1 MGSLPYTLPAPRT
14 WPAGA
19 QVKAPYLRADV
30 DNAVALLQAPPM
42 FNGTQ
47 ASGQSCPSGTDTA
60 LAIDTEVYDNA
71 YGHLDTTTPSQYWG
85 QFAGFYLAQGSS
97 GIFFTGGAGACTTGI
112 GLSSAGGAV
121 TTWYGQ
127 RVPMSGTPGFFAQ
140 TAVAKLIPIS
150 TVGAHISPTDYVQ
163 LIANQNSGSS
173 RTTLTTGG
181 QAPALQLQ
189 WVSAISGTVGLTAPA
204 NPAWPVPPAIVTSAF
219 LNANIRDTISALI
232 NPPIMEAYYAAGSQ
246 SLASQAGL
254 TTVGTAIGLDTK
266 TVDNYSAFN
275 TGTSVWTVPTG
286 WGGVYWCYGQC
297 HQAMNATSV
306 ALACGLTV
314 TSANYNGGS
323 PVTLWGGG
331 GAQAAFAGG
340 GAGNCAIARYR
351 LRLNAGDTVQ
361 LAAFQNDSGA
371 AATTLDFVGG
381 SSVSES
387 RLITVWR
394 SA

>member
-1 MGSLPYTLPAPRT
+1 MPLPYTLPSPRT
-14 WPAGA
+14 WPASG
-19 QVKAPYLRADV
+19 QIKAPYLRADV

-47 ASGQSCPSGTDTA
+47 ASGQSCPSGSDTA
-60 LAIDTEVYDNA
+60 LAIDTEIYDNA
-71 YGHLDTTTPSQYWG
+71 FGHLDTVTPEKYWG
-85 QFAGFYLAQGSS
+85 QFAGYYLAQGTSA
-97 GIFFTGGAGACTTGI
+97 IFYTGGTGASTTGI

-127 RVPMSGTPGFFAQ
+127 RLAMSGTPSQYAQ
-140 TAVAKLIPIS
+140 TSVAKIIPIS
-150 TVGAHISPTDYVQ
+150 TVGAHSTPTDYVQ
-163 LIANQNSGSS
+163 LIANQNSGAS

-181 QAPALQLQ
+181 QVPTLQLQ
-189 WVSAISGTVGLTAPA
+189 WIAAISGTVGLSAPA
-204 NPAWPVPPAIVTSAF
+204 NPAWPVPPAYVTSAF
-219 LNANIRDTISALI
+219 LNANIRNTINALTC
-232 NPPIMEAYYAAGSQ
+232 PPVMEAHYAAGTQ
-246 SLASQAGL
+246 SLASQASL
-254 TTVGTAIGLDTK
+254 TTVGTAVGLDTRV
-266 TVDNYSAFN
+266 VDNYSAFS
-275 TGTSVWTVPTG
+275 TSTSVWTVPTG

-306 ALACGLTV
+306 ALAAGLTV

-331 GAQAAFAGG
+331 GAQAAFAGA
-340 GAGNCAIARYR
+340 GAGNCAITRYR
-351 LRLNAGDTVQ
+351 LRLNAGDTIQ

-387 RLITVWR
+387 RLITIWR

>member
-1 MGSLPYTLPAPRT
+1 MGSLPYTLPTPRT
-14 WPAGA
+14 WPPGA
-19 QVKAPYLRADV
+19 QIKAPYLRADV
-30 DNAVALLQAPPM
+30 DNAVALLAAPPM
-42 FNGTQ
+42 FAGQQANGQTVPDS
-47 ASGQSCPSGTDTA
+47 ADTA
-60 LAIDTEVYDNA
+60 VNIDTEIYDNA
-71 YGHLDTTTPSQYWG
+71 YGHLDTVTPSQYWG
-85 QFAGFYLAQGSS
+85 QFAGYYLAQGTSA
-97 GIFFTGGAGACTTGI
+97 IFYTGGAGAVTTGI
-112 GLSSAGGAV
+112 GLSSAGGPV

-127 RVPMSGTPGFFAQ
+127 RLPASGTPGQLSQ
-140 TAVAKLIPIS
+140 TAVAKLIPLT
-150 TVGAHISPTDYVQ
+150 TVGAHTSPTDYAQ
-163 LIANQNSGSS
+163 LIANQNSGAS

-181 QAPALQLQ
+181 QVPVLQLQ
-189 WVSAISGTVGLTAPA
+189 WVAAVSGTVGLTAPA
-204 NPAWPVPPAIVTSAF
+204 NPAWPIPPAFVTSAF
-219 LNANIRDTISALI
+219 LNANIRDTISALVC
-232 NPPIMEAYYAAGSQ
+232 PPIMEAYYAAGSQ
-246 SLASQAGL
+246 PLASQSGL
-254 TTVGTAIGLDTK
+254 TTVGTAVGLDTRFA
-266 TVDNYSAFN
+266 DNYSAFN
-275 TGTSVWTVPTG
+275 TSTSVWTVPAG

-306 ALACGLTV
+306 ALAAGLTV

-331 GAQAAFAGG
+331 GAQAAFAGA

-387 RLITVWR
+387 RLITIWR